1 MNNDQNV
8 VTDYTPK
15 LGIEFGSEQEA
26 YDFYNEY
33 GRNYGFSIRK
43 DCSNKRNVD
52 NLVTSRKFVC
62 CKEGF
67 RDEVQRDGQKKKMSE
82 LKQ

>member
-1 MNNDQNV
+1 V
-8 VTDYTPK
+8 
-15 LGIEFGSEQEA
+15 
-26 YDFYNEY
+26 
-33 GRNYGFSIRK
+33 
-43 DCSNKRNVD
+43 
-52 NLVTSRKFVC
+52 VTSRQFVC